1 MSFLF
6 LPKGVTATDII
17 AELVEVCTA
26 PCPPNPFEVDFDYFE
41 ALPVRERTL
50 ATAAMISFMRRL
62 LTTGVHHYDRRG
74 NYSILVDNVT
84 HYDALVF
91 LCVVNMC
98 NRAVN

>member
-50 ATAAMISFMRRL
+50 ATAAMISFMRWL
-62 LTTGVHHYDRRG
+62 LCLTTGVHHYDRRG
-74 NYSILVDNVT
+74 NYSILVDKVT
-84 HYDALVF
+84 CTDI
-91 LCVVNMC
+91 LCACNMH
-98 NRAVN
+98 VQ

>member
-41 ALPVRERTL
+41 ALPVRERPTL
-50 ATAAMISFMRRL
+50 VTAAMISFMRRL
-62 LTTGVHHYDRRG
+62 LTTGVHH
-74 NYSILVDNVT
+74 LEEVT
-84 HYDALVF
+84 TLYW
-91 LCVVNMC
+91 
-98 NRAVN
+98 